1 MELSTI
7 RERILATPLVKKLPE
22 PMHQRFAQALLW
34 ISDTKEVLRTQH
46 LIEQGE
52 KHSDQGVLVLE
63 GMVRVKTEDGVS
75 KTIEA
80 PDILGEIQLFTP
92 GRARTAT
99 VEVVVGGQIL
109 AFAWTALAQECQ
121 RTFNEA
127 EMKPLRDAIYS
138 SAWTREKGLFEK
150 LAKK

>member
-1 MELSTI
+1 MDLSTI
-7 RERILATPLVKKLPE
+7 RERILATPLVKKLPA

-34 ISDTKEVLRTQH
+34 ISETKEVARTQH

-99 VEVVVGGQIL
+99 VEVVVGGKIL
-109 AFAWTALAQECQ
+109 TFAWAALAQEC
-121 RTFNEA
+121 RSAFNDD
-127 EMKPLRDAIYS
+127 EMHTLKEAIYS
-138 SAWTREKGLFEK
+138 SAWTREKGLFDK

>member
-1 MELSTI
+1 MDLSTI
-7 RERILATPLVKKLPE
+7 RERVLATPLVKKLPAA
-22 PMHQRFAQALLW
+22 MHQRFAQALLW
-34 ISDTKEVLRTQH
+34 ISETKDVARTQN

-52 KHSDQGVLVLE
+52 KHSDEGVLILE
-63 GMVRVKTEDGVS
+63 GMVRVKTEDGIS

-99 VEVVVGGQIL
+99 VEVVVGGKIL
-109 AFAWTALAQECQ
+109 TFGWTALAQECRGVFTEDEM
-121 RTFNEA
+121 RTLKE
-127 EMKPLRDAIYS
+127 AIYS

-150 LAKK
+150 IAKK

>member
-1 MELSTI
+1 MDLSTI
-7 RERILATPLVKKLPE
+7 RERILSTPLVKKLPA

-34 ISDTKEVLRTQH
+34 ISDTKDVARTQN

-52 KHSDQGVLVLE
+52 KHSDQGVLILE

-99 VEVVVGGQIL
+99 VEVVVGGKIL
-109 AFAWTALAQECQ
+109 AFAWTTLAQECQ
-121 RTFNEA
+121 RIFSDD
-127 EMKPLRDAIYS
+127 EMKTLREAIYS

>member
-1 MELSTI
+1 MDLSSI
-7 RERILATPLVKKLPE
+7 RERILSTPLVKKLPAA
-22 PMHQRFAQALLW
+22 MHQRFTLALLW
-34 ISDTKEVLRTQH
+34 ISQTKEVSRTQH

-52 KHSDQGVLVLE
+52 KHVDEGVLVLE

-109 AFAWTALAQECQ
+109 VFAWSALAQECQ
-121 RTFNEA
+121 RVFDES
-127 EMKPLRDAIYS
+127 EMKTLRDAIYS